1 MPLKSTEEHQMLLA
15 NKMEKANEKNNEVE
29 ELRAQLE
36 ALKLE
41 LKKRDQQP
49 ALFGA
54 KCFHCNI
61 FRHRAAECHRHVPS
75 KTDCKCAK
83 CFNKSTAQY
92 HVPLII
98 ANVIT
103 ADVRGKC
110 VLDSGATD
118 HFCDGTI
125 TLENF
130 KATSSLTVSMANEQH
145 SYLKGSGDYF
155 NKDLKLKLKNV
166 RAVNS
171 LKQGLI
177 SVAKLTDCGYTVIFD
192 RAGADIMFD
201 EKVLARV
208 PRIGNLYAIASTA
221 VEPPPESVQ
230 SLLAVTSSETWH
242 RRLGHTGTE
251 KMKQLST
258 RVPGVGLLAG
268 HCDAFKRGLID

>member
-1 MPLKSTEEHQMLLA
+1 MLLA
-15 NKMEKANEKNNEVE
+15 SKMEKANEKDDEDE

-41 LKKRDQQP
+41 LKKCDQQP
-49 ALFGA
+49 ARFGG
-54 KCFHCNI
+54 KCFNCNI
-61 FRHRAAECHRHVPS
+61 SGHRAAECRRHVPS
-75 KTDCKCAK
+75 KADCKCVK
-83 CFNKSTAQY
+83 CLNKATAQY
-92 HVPLII
+92 HVPPMI

-103 ADVRGKC
+103 KDVCGKC

-118 HFCDGTI
+118 YFCDGTI
-125 TLENF
+125 AF

-145 SYLKGSGDYF
+145 SYVKGSGDYYH
-155 NKDLKLKLKNV
+155 KDLKLKLKDVNS
-166 RAVNS
+166 VNS

-192 RAGADIMFD
+192 RAGTNIMFD

-221 VEPPPESVQ
+221 GGPPPESLQ

-258 RVPGVGLLAG
+258 RVPGVGPLAG
-268 HCDAFKRGLID
+268 HCDACKRD